1 MTKKLTIVLLA
12 IASASASLAQK
23 TKTKSLFDGKTLT
36 GWHFFKGKE
45 NNSWEVKDGV
55 LHCKPFDGAEKRADL
70 ITDEQFENFEL
81 TIEWKISPQGNS
93 GIIYRATEEFNEPYL
108 SGPEYQVLDD
118 VGYPGKIEDWQ
129 KTASNYG
136 MYVSAV
142 APKSVGEWNLTKIIV
157 NGNKVEHWL
166 NGKKAVSYE
175 FGSED
180 WNKKK
185 AASKW
190 NEAKGYGKAKEGGI
204 DLQDHGGEV
213 WYKNISIKTL

>member
-1 MTKKLTIVLLA
+1 MTKKLTILL
-12 IASASASLAQK
+12 IVITSTSASFAQK
-23 TKTKSLFDGKTLT
+23 SATKSLFDGKTLT

-45 NNSWEVKDGV
+45 NNSWEVKDGL
-55 LHCKPFDGAEKRADL
+55 LHCKPFDGAEKRTDL
-70 ITDEQFENFEL
+70 LTDEQFENFEL

-129 KTASNYG
+129 KTASAYG

-142 APKSVGEWNLTKIIV
+142 APKALGEWNLTTISV
-157 NGNKVEHWL
+157 RGNKVEHWL

-175 FGSED
+175 LGSAD
-180 WNKKK
+180 WQKKK

-190 NEAKGYGKAKEGGI
+190 NEAKGYGKAKKGSI
-204 DLQDHGGEV
+204 DLQDHGNEV
-213 WYKNISIKTL
+213 WYRNIRIKTF